1 MIRGVMDFNVI
12 RNTPA
17 NTDFEPSIL
26 VGRAE
31 VGLSW
36 QLR

>member
-1 MIRGVMDFNVI
+1 MDFNVI
-12 RNTPA
+12 REGISG
-17 NTDFEPSIL
+17 TDVDPSVL